1 MNKRAAAALTFI
13 ALASLAVHAG
23 KPAHG
28 LDFLDSPE
36 SAFFQNAR
44 PVDPPAEQL
53 SKNIQVLKGVPAS
66 QVSTIMQLMRTSLG
80 VRCDYCHIAEF
91 GKYWMDDKP
100 SKQVARRMITMVSE
114 INKAN
119 FGGRPV
125 VTCNTCHR
133 GQPKPAAVP
142 PTLEGP
148 FSSTTREGPR
158 TKALDPLPTVDQVLE
173 KYYRAIG
180 GQAAA
185 QKITSRVSKIS
196 LLRGKLV
203 NTGTPKVEMI
213 PRGETWAVDL
223 YQKAPNKYLAVM
235 NSPNGIIYQVFNGTT
250 GWLKTPQGQREM
262 SSGEL
267 ARVARQADFF
277 WPFRLKEKY
286 SQLSLTGKERIDDH
300 EVFVVEAV
308 EAGASPPAAGHQTA
322 RLFFDSKTGLL
333 LRRTILTETPF
344 GLDPEQTDF
353 QDYKQVEGVK
363 VPFTVITSY
372 LDDKTY
378 GTTRKYLEVKQNV
391 PIDDAKFE
399 KP

>member
-1 MNKRAAAALTFI
+1 MNKRTAATLSI
-13 ALASLAVHAG
+13 IVLGSLALHAG
-23 KPAHG
+23 RPAHG
-28 LDFLDSPE
+28 RALIDAPE
-36 SAFFQNAR
+36 SATSPTAQDR
-44 PVDPPAEQL
+44 PAEEL
-53 SKNIQVLKGVPAS
+53 SKNIQVLKGLPAS
-66 QVSTIMQLMRTSLG
+66 RMLTVMHLMRTALG

-100 SKQVARRMITMVSE
+100 PKQVARRMITMVSE
-114 INKAN
+114 LNKAN

-133 GQPKPAAVP
+133 GQTKPAAVP
-142 PTLEGP
+142 PILQGEVSPTSE
-148 FSSTTREGPR
+148 EPR
-158 TKALDPLPTVDQVLE
+158 TKASDTLPIVDQVLE

-185 QKITSRVSKIS
+185 QKITSRVSKLS

-203 NTGTPKVEMI
+203 NAGTPNVAMI

-223 YQKAPNKYLAVM
+223 YQKAPNNYLAVM
-235 NSPNGIIYQVFNGTT
+235 NSPNGTVYQVFNGTT
-250 GWLKTPQGQREM
+250 GWLKTPDGRSREV

-267 ARVARQADFF
+267 ARLARQADFL
-277 WPFRLKEKY
+277 WPYRLKEKY
-286 SQLSLTGKERIDDH
+286 SQMSVTGKEKIDDH
-300 EVFVVEAV
+300 EVFVIEAT
-308 EAGASPPAAGHQTA
+308 EASTSPPASGHQTT
-322 RLFFDSKTGLL
+322 RLFFDLKTGLL

-353 QDYKQVEGVK
+353 QDYKEVSGVK
-363 VPFTVITSY
+363 MPFTVIVSY

-378 GTTRKYLEVKQNV
+378 GTTRKYIEVKHNA